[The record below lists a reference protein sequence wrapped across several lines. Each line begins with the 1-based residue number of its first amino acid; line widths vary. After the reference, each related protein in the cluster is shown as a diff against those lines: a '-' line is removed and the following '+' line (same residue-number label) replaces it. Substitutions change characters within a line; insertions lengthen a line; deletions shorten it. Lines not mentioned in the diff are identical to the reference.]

1 MPGSDMLNE
10 FEKFWKKE
18 IQEWTKIFEK
28 LDDETLQEIAG
39 KMMKQ
44 ESTLFS
50 EVVANSPKL
59 KKRLLWIMA

>member
-10 FEKFWKKE
+10 FERFWKKE
-18 IQEWTKIFEK
+18 IQEWAKIFEK

-44 ESTLFS
+44 ESTLFG
-50 EVVANSPKL
+50 EAVANSPKL